1 MNDILLTSCV
11 KEDPNGS
18 SPHQAAVIKA
28 FQAIANWSQLSRKKA
43 QTATERVPL
52 GFIPVQTGWVL
63 S

>member
-11 KEDPNGS
+11 KEAPNGS
-18 SPHQAAVIKA
+18 CPQTAVIKA

>member
-11 KEDPNGS
+11 KEDPNGA
-18 SPHQAAVIKA
+18 SPQTAVIKA

-43 QTATERVPL
+43 RTATERVPL
-52 GFIPVQTGWVL
+52 GFIPVQTGWAL

>member
-18 SPHQAAVIKA
+18 SPLTVVIKA

-43 QTATERVPL
+43 QTATERVSL

>member
-18 SPHQAAVIKA
+18 SPQTAVIKA

-52 GFIPVQTGWVL
+52 GLIPVQTGWVL